1 MLYIP
6 VCICLRS
13 AHGMHLAFLSV
24 TIKVYNFRGQMCV
37 LIFFFRDNRRA
48 SLNGWLAMFNDFQ
61 IR

>member
-24 TIKVYNFRGQMCV
+24 TIKVYKSRGQMCV
-37 LIFFFRDNRRA
+37 LIILFRDEQKSR
-48 SLNGWLAMFNDFQ
+48 S
-61 IR
+61 